1 MSQRREGKTQK
12 GGLLAVAKAT
22 LEHQGAQCLLCLGEK
37 IAPDR
42 NQLSVNC
49 QASVLLGGP
58 SCEEITC
65 DEISCDEIS
74 WDEISCD
81 GDNLLSGQAERAAPS
96 PSAATGAR
104 VGREIENSLGG
115 FVQVGKVEVEE
126 GRQCVGTELISCVM
140 RLLEWEFLP
149 WDELCG
155 YLELD
160 TFLVP
165 TQPYMIRT

>member
-1 MSQRREGKTQK
+1 M
-12 GGLLAVAKAT
+12 
-22 LEHQGAQCLLCLGEK
+22 
-37 IAPDR
+37 
-42 NQLSVNC
+42 
-49 QASVLLGGP
+49 
-58 SCEEITC
+58 EITC

-96 PSAATGAR
+96 PSAAAGAR

-126 GRQCVGTELISCVM
+126 GRQCPGWVHRASEPARASGCFRLPLGVVGTELISCIP
-140 RLLEWEFLP
+140 RLLEWELLP